1 MVVCKGDSDPAV
13 PELRNERPTGS
24 LRFRKRGVG
33 GRSML
38 SAKQALWTF
47 GCRMWCVHVYLYVC
61 NHMQAWLQCAA
72 RCGRLAGLGAERTS
86 AYFPAQS
93 PPTPHATPRSAH
105 STLCSLRSRPQSAE
119 VREADEFG
127 IKSVTL
133 PVCLCLCGAC
143 PGSLPSLISRSIRES
158 ELGPGSGIRGPSAW
172 VGGV

>member
-1 MVVCKGDSDPAV
+1 MSDVVCARVPVRVQPHAGVASVCGAV
-13 PELRNERPTGS
+13 W
-24 LRFRKRGVG
+24 
-33 GRSML
+33 
-38 SAKQALWTF
+38 QARRF
-47 GCRMWCVHVYLYVC
+47 GCRAYERLFSCAVPPHTARHTQVC
-61 NHMQAWLQCAA
+61 TLDSLQSKVQA
-72 RCGRLAGLGAERTS
+72 
-86 AYFPAQS
+86 P
-93 PPTPHATPRSAH
+93 
-105 STLCSLRSRPQSAE
+105 E